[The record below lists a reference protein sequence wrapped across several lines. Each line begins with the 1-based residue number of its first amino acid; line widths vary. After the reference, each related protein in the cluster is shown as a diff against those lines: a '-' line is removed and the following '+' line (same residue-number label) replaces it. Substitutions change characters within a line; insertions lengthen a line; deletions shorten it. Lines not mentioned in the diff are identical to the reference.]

1 MRYTRSATYLI
12 LAISLLIGGAFT
24 TSFADSTD
32 RDTPVANLELHGKT
46 VNDAIKALFAG
57 TNIKYI
63 LMQTS
68 GGSKTI
74 DLLLKGVSVE
84 TALGVI
90 TRQAGLQ
97 YTLED
102 GVYVITQAAEK
113 EPVPT
118 RVSWLESTAPAQS
131 PAIAAPPPFEELDQG
146 TTQENSGQQVNE
158 ENYDQPQPYVGYP
171 EYGLFQPPY
180 QVGTVTVLPGR
191 QSWGYGGYGQPI
203 MTFGGS
209 NVYSP
214 SGPYRPFAPYRPY
227 IPQPMW
233 NYGLVYGY

>member
-12 LAISLLIGGAFT
+12 LAISLLIGSAST
-24 TSFADSTD
+24 TSFADATD
-32 RDTPVANLELHGKT
+32 RDAPLANLELHGKT

-57 TNIKYI
+57 TDIKYI

-68 GGSKTI
+68 GGSKTV
-74 DLLLKGVSVE
+74 DLMLKGVSVE

-118 RVSWLESTAPAQS
+118 QVTWVESTTPVQS
-131 PAIAAPPPFEELDQG
+131 TATAEPMPVEEQGSTPESPDQQWNDEG
-146 TTQENSGQQVNE
+146 
-158 ENYDQPQPYVGYP
+158 YDQPEPFSGYP
-171 EYGLFQPPY
+171 AYDLFQPPY
-180 QVGTVTVLPGR
+180 QVGMVTVLPGR

-209 NVYSP
+209 GVYSP
-214 SGPYRPFAPYRPY
+214 SRSQGPLMPYRPY

-233 NYGLVYGY
+233 NYAPVYGY